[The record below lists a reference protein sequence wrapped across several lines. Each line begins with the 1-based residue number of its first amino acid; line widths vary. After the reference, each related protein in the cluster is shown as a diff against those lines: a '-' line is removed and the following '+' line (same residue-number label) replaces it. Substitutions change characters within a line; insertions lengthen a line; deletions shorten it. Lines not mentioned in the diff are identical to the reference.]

1 MTIHQLSFPRNLV
14 YHEITFQLFSSHKRK
29 RTPCDFYDLTR
40 ETTILCVNHHNQD
53 ETMISKQPNNPI
65 RGLFKLLSNLTKAV
79 SKLHGT
85 FANSNFFKGF
95 IG

>member
-40 ETTILCVNHHNQD
+40 ETTILCVNHHN
-53 ETMISKQPNNPI
+53 
-65 RGLFKLLSNLTKAV
+65 
-79 SKLHGT
+79 
-85 FANSNFFKGF
+85 
-95 IG
+95 

>member
-53 ETMISKQPNNPI
+53 ETMISKQSKQPHS
-65 RGLFKLLSNLTKAV
+65 GSFQSFLNLTKAI
-79 SKLHGT
+79 
-85 FANSNFFKGF
+85 SN
-95 IG
+95 I